1 MMEHFL
7 RTIKNTF
14 ESTVVCYTH
23 DNRLMQ
29 ISQITSELAIL

>member
-29 ISQITSELAIL
+29 SSLTTSELAIL